1 MSGTVSLGKVAEI
14 RIGGAPRRSVT
25 EYWGGPI
32 PLATVDDINST
43 RLETTRES
51 ITLEGVANSTTNVVP
66 AGSILVPTRKFVGK
80 AAINVVEMAIGNYV
94 IAILPGEEV
103 DNQFL
108 LHFVRSNARF
118 LKLQAQRNSLQAF
131 ESNHLLSLEFPIM
144 RLDEQRR
151 IAEILDT
158 ADRIRSNYEKR
169 EAMAGKLADSTF
181 LEIFGDPA
189 LNPKGWPEY
198 KLEEL
203 GELQFGMRRSS
214 NREMRMSRKLLFP
227 SVNVNDFSESDRDQL
242 VEGAAAEI
250 GHNAKDHGLEMFRE
264 GDVLIVKRH
273 PRSGEIGRAT
283 VWDASMEDNAHYAN
297 LIRFRADQ
305 SRALPVYVSR
315 MLNSRGGRRRLVPYD
330 TRMLQPFGISARMVR
345 EMEVPVPPIEDQRRF
360 AKLLVKCRRIAY
372 NAERGRRNGK
382 DLFATLSSRAFRGEL

>member
-32 PLATVDDINST
+32 PLATIDDIKST
-43 RLETTRES
+43 SLETTRES
-51 ITLEGVANSTTNVVP
+51 ITREGIVSSTTSVVP
-66 AGSILVPTRKFVGK
+66 AGSILVPTRKVVGK
-80 AAINVVEMAIGNYV
+80 AAINAVKMAIGNYV
-94 IAILPGEEV
+94 IAILPGEDV
-103 DNQFL
+103 NNRFL
-108 LHFVRSNARF
+108 MHFVRSNARF

-131 ESNHLLSLEFPIM
+131 ESKHLLSLELPIM

-158 ADRIRSNYEKR
+158 AERIRSNYEKR
-169 EAMAGKLADSTF
+169 EAMAEKLTESTF
-181 LEIFGDPA
+181 LDSFGDPA

-203 GELQFGMRRSS
+203 GELQFGMRKSS
-214 NREMRMSRKLLFP
+214 NRERRTIRKPLFQAMYFN
-227 SVNVNDFSESDRDQL
+227 NVSESGRDQL

-250 GHNAKDHGLEMFRE
+250 GHNAKDHVRDMLRE

-283 VWDASMEDNAHYAN
+283 VWDASTEEYAHHAN

-305 SRALPVYVSR
+305 SRALPGYISR
-315 MLNSRGGRRRLVPYD
+315 MLNSRGGRRRLIPYNFE
-330 TRMLQPFGISARMVR
+330 MLQPFEISARMVK
-345 EMEVPVPPIEDQRRF
+345 EMVVPVPPIENQRRF
-360 AKLLVKCRRIAY
+360 AKLLDKCRRIAY
-372 NAERGRRNGK
+372 NAERSRWNAK
-382 DLFATLSSRAFRGEL
+382 DLFASLSSRAFRGEL